1 MIRGW
6 GRTNIKSS
14 TKYEYNLLLLFLGD
28 AVMIRGCGR
37 TDFQEGDPNQLYDSV
52 WNQVFSLP
60 ENFKIFPAHDYQGSC
75 IYNFHR

>member
-1 MIRGW
+1 MHVP
-6 GRTNIKSS
+6 SF
-14 TKYEYNLLLLFLGD
+14 YEYKLLLFLGD

-60 ENFKIFPAHDYQGSC
+60 ENFKIFPAHDYQGLC
-75 IYNFHR
+75 IINRLGK